1 MKGDSPLM
9 HQLYYQHPETWFGDC
24 VPIFADGAFQLFHQ
38 RDSRHPG
45 PFGDPFGWALAR
57 TTDFLTYRDL
67 GEVVHRGA
75 DDAQDQFIFAG
86 SVFEADGR
94 YHAFYTGYNRD
105 YPAAGNAAQVLMH
118 AVSDD
123 LEHWTTLPGELFAP
137 EPGLRPRQLARPLRP
152 A

>member
-1 MKGDSPLM
+1 MKGDCPLM

-24 VPIFADGAFQLFHQ
+24 MPIFADGAFQLFHQ
-38 RDSRHPG
+38 RDTRHPG

-57 TTDFLTYRDL
+57 TTDFLTYQDL

-94 YHAFYTGYNRD
+94 YTLST
-105 YPAAGNAAQVLMH
+105 PA
-118 AVSDD
+118 
-123 LEHWTTLPGELFAP
+123 TTATT
-137 EPGLRPRQLARPLRP
+137 RPPARRRRF
-152 A
+152 